1 MSGLRVRRGREGR
14 EKLKPISKGQTNML
28 TKPGNTLALE
38 TIEWIGIGVVLII
51 VAVVAYRFLGD
62 SIVGWINQVAGAIG
76 G

>member
-1 MSGLRVRRGREGR
+1 
-14 EKLKPISKGQTNML
+14 ML
-28 TKPGNTLALE
+28 TKPGNTIALE

>member
-1 MSGLRVRRGREGR
+1 MSGLCARRGREGR
-14 EKLKPISKGQTNML
+14 KQNSNLRKGQTNML
-28 TKPGNTLALE
+28 TKSGNTLALE

-62 SIVGWINQVAGAIG
+62 SIVGWISRVAGAIG